1 MNLTGTSTNP
11 FSGYGCFNFQA
22 LMSET
27 SEHSDFEQA
36 ATTCPLR
43 NNSLAFILLQ
53 IEVLQIIIPI

>member
-1 MNLTGTSTNP
+1 
-11 FSGYGCFNFQA
+11 
-22 LMSET
+22 MSET

-43 NNSLAFILLQ
+43 NYSLAFILLQ